1 MTVETVS
8 PSPEATV
15 TAVSHPRPARRVLGL
30 SSGQIVVAQ
39 VALLLVILGMRI
51 HPIALGVAVPLAAG
65 MLILGWG
72 RMRGRWL
79 SEWVTVWLRYR
90 TRSRL
95 LEQGSDA
102 GMLLS
107 FAHPGSRVSTF
118 DIEGVPTALIADGE
132 GIVALLELGESS
144 VIPARSWYP
153 LPSPASLL
161 PAPASDTPPVRIQL
175 LLHAIATTGAAP
187 IAANYRALTGGRLL
201 AAERAVLAVRVQ
213 RGEGW
218 SEVDLERALSGAVRK
233 VRAKLGGVPH
243 RPLGEVAALRV
254 LGEFA
259 GHDGTQ
265 AGQEGW
271 AAVHIGGLLQTSYE
285 VERWPQPQP
294 DPSQALMPRLLRLP
308 ATMTTLSLTAGPYR
322 SQPDG
327 STKTP
332 ETDHIPAQLAVRIAT
347 PDQGSLGNAGVALRQ
362 TLAADHA
369 NSHRLDGEQMD
380 GLLATLPLAG
390 PTPMG
395 LSPEVY
401 QGTQRRAAAVAALT
415 TPYGG
420 SGLMIGINRNQEPVA
435 FRLFRPEATRVVVI
449 GGVPMA
455 QIVALRS
462 MALGSHVLVQTTR
475 PWAWEAFSR
484 GLGPGA
490 PLTVMAPGP
499 VTVPPGHPLHPL
511 LTIVDAGP
519 VAADR
524 SSGTPWHSTL
534 VLRDDLS
541 PVDVD
546 VLGRADLALLQPLHP
561 AEAAVAVSVLGLSRD
576 QEAWL
581 ARAQP
586 GMVGVVHKRSVRWAA
601 LSQTQYEQQLIGSPN
616 RAPRQ

>member
-1 MTVETVS
+1 MSVETVS
-8 PSPEATV
+8 PSPETV
-15 TAVSHPRPARRVLGL
+15 MTAVSHPRPARRVVGL
-30 SSGQIVVAQ
+30 SSGQIVTAQ
-39 VALLLVILGMRI
+39 VALVLLVLGYEI
-51 HPIALGVAVPLAAG
+51 HTIALAVAVPLAAG
-65 MLILGWG
+65 MLVLGWA

-95 LEQGSDA
+95 LDQGSDA

-107 FAHPGSRVSTF
+107 YAHPGSRVSTF

-144 VIPARSWYP
+144 VIPARAWYP

-161 PAPASDTPPVRIQL
+161 PAPANDTPPVRIQL
-175 LLHAIATTGAAP
+175 LLHAIATTGSAP

-218 SEVDLERALSGAVRK
+218 SEHDLERALSGAVRK
-233 VRAKLGGVPH
+233 VRGKLGGVPH

-259 GHDGTQ
+259 GHDGAQ
-265 AGQEGW
+265 PGQEGW
-271 AAVHIGGLLQTSYE
+271 AAVHVGGLLQTTYE
-285 VERWPQPQP
+285 VERWPQSSP
-294 DPSQALMPRLLRLP
+294 DPSHALMPRLLRLP
-308 ATMTTLSLTAGPYR
+308 ATMTTVSLTAGPYKG
-322 SQPDG
+322 QPDG
-327 STKTP
+327 STKAP
-332 ETDHIPAQLAVRIAT
+332 ETETIPGQLAVRIAT
-347 PDQGSLGNAGVALRQ
+347 PDQASLANAGTALRQ
-362 TLAADHA
+362 TLAGDHA
-369 NSHRLDGEQMD
+369 NSRRLDGEQMD

-390 PTPMG
+390 PTPAG

-401 QGTQRRAAAVAALT
+401 QGAPRRTASVAALT

-420 SGLMIGINRNQEPVA
+420 SGLMIGINRNQEPVS
-435 FRLFRPEATRVVVI
+435 FRVFRPEATRIVVI
-449 GGVPMA
+449 GGVPIA

-475 PWAWEAFSR
+475 PWAWESFSR

-490 PLTVMAPGP
+490 ALTVMAPGP

-524 SSGTPWHSTL
+524 SPGTPWHSTL

-546 VLGRADLALLQPLHP
+546 VLGRADLALLQPLHS

-586 GMVGVVHKRSVRWAA
+586 GMIGVVHKRSVRWAA